1 MTLYDAL
8 QDIGKGRFVD
18 TGCDWQMVALAKG
31 MYTISFRY
39 PREPLTITLTG
50 KQGENAADMERAFY
64 NYIDANHILYN
75 AVTGIDYKKL

>member
-1 MTLYDAL
+1 
-8 QDIGKGRFVD
+8 
-18 TGCDWQMVALAKG
+18 MVALAKG

-50 KQGENAADMERAFY
+50 KQGDNAADMERTFY